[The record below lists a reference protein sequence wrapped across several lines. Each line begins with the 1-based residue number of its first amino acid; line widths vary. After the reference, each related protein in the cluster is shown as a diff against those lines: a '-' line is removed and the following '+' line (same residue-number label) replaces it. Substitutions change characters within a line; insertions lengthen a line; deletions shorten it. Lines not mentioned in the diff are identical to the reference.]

1 MADEWTFVGR
11 KQKKSFKPKTPAAP
25 KAPAGP
31 AFVYTEKTVAKASK
45 VTGVDKA
52 IDRARTIRDAMR
64 TSSFFARICNVL
76 VAHLPLE
83 TPLQLVAYGVGSFA
97 HGPSG
102 NAIYQLACA
111 SLLRE
116 FLATHEALAEAFI
129 YDPIMTEDDNEVAAA
144 MDLAVLETNEQG
156 QRTAQTRTLFF
167 MPHCG
172 KQLYQNVLLSNWRS
186 LEKVYVL
193 GNSFAAYD
201 DRLLVKAERAKSIFS
216 ALVPYTTEVALG
228 PCDKKTVRD
237 HVEYDAAFNDTS
249 LHVFSD
255 AQLRAATDDGL
266 FTRDVDA
273 FDVGTDEDLM

>member
-31 AFVYTEKTVAKASK
+31 AFSYTEKPAAKAS
-45 VTGVDKA
+45 TATNIAKA
-52 IDRARTIRDAMR
+52 IDRARKLRDAMR
-64 TSSFFARICNVL
+64 TSSFFERIRAVL
-76 VAHLPLE
+76 LAHLPLE

-102 NAIYQLACA
+102 NAIYQLVCA

-116 FLATHEALAEAFI
+116 LLAGHDALADAFI
-129 YDPIMTEDDNEVAAA
+129 YDPIMTEEDNEVAAA
-144 MDLAVLETNEQG
+144 MDLSVLPTNEQG

-172 KQLYQNVLLSNWRS
+172 KQLYQNVLLSNWPS
-186 LEKVYVL
+186 LEKICIL

-201 DRLLVKAERAKSIFS
+201 DRLLVKADRAKSIFS
-216 ALVPYTTEVALG
+216 ALVPFTTEVALG
-228 PCDKKTVRD
+228 PCDKAVRD
-237 HVEYDAAFNDTS
+237 HVQYDAAFNDTS

-255 AQLRAATDDGL
+255 AQLRAARDSGL
-266 FTRDVDA
+266 FEKDVDA
-273 FDVGTDEDLM
+273 FDVGTDEDLV